1 MVRAQHGPPLIRAHT
16 TVSMDEWHGVTVM
29 TEIALA
35 DFVQARSRR
44 RMAAGAAQSET
55 ISVIEQAVSL
65 QRELFACA

>member
-35 DFVQARSRR
+35 DFIQARSRR
-44 RMAAGAAQSET
+44 RTAAAAAQPET
-55 ISVIEQAVSL
+55 ISVAQQS
-65 QRELFACA
+65 QQQELFACA